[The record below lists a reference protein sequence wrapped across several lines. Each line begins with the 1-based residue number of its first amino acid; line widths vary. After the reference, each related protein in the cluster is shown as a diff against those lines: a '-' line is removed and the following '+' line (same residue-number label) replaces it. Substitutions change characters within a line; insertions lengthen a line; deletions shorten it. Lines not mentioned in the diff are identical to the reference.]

1 MTQTAQSQSG
11 SNVIIFR
18 KQIVMFYN
26 WDIVLILTQEYQIK
40 QRFGIAEIGYFV
52 NTEVLVNNKTNNITI

>member
-1 MTQTAQSQSG
+1 
-11 SNVIIFR
+11 
-18 KQIVMFYN
+18 MFYN